1 MKKKGVLVILGLV
14 LILFLPFISAF
25 SFSEFFNKLFRGNQI
40 LASSPSDVAYWSTSV
55 VRPGDSVKLYAELDN
70 YTTNANIK
78 VFEQDISECGS
89 NTDSPFQVNPSSPII
104 KNGELHEDNLSLL
117 MRFDKDSYYGE
128 NSTFVY
134 DFSGNGN
141 NGIVN
146 NVTWTSSGKY
156 GGAFHFKGCWTCVEN
171 ITIKDNPKLNP
182 EFGDFSV
189 EAWFKSTTMAH
200 QNILVKGPD
209 GGGGWRLGIG
219 VVSAGDPNGQIEV
232 YLGGQ
237 TKNRFDAGMTAGFNG
252 NWHHIAFVISNRNGN
267 NLNLSYYF
275 DGNFIKSEAV
285 TLVNPN
291 ITSNDRLF
299 IGSEQQK
306 RLFVGDIDNI
316 MVYKRVLSADEI
328 LAHYINGTNK
338 FVAISN
344 WTAEYQDEG
353 DCNPPEYYFTADMNG
368 KQYKSNLLI
377 VNNNCFD
384 NDNDNYYGNTTLCR
398 QGNDCN
404 DGNKNINLD
413 AIEVCDGIDNNCDGL
428 TDIENSQ
435 GCQYYYKDNDRDG
448 YGLVSDKKCLCSA
461 SFPYDSSNLEDCEDN
476 NAGIKPGVVDYCGN
490 NIDENCNGGD
500 LVCGLGNAKWGVSSA
515 LAGQKVGLT
524 VLASNL
530 SKNIIFK
537 AYEKDDNECGDNQDD
552 NSSINPASVTPF
564 SYLGIPAEDATSLY
578 FKFDKNSSFGENNTF
593 AYDFSGN
600 GNNGIVNNVTW
611 TSSGKYGG
619 AFHFKGCW
627 TCVEKITVEDNPK
640 LNPEL
645 GDFSVEAWFKSTTM
659 AHQNILVKG
668 PDCGGGWRLGIG
680 VVSVGDPNGQIE
692 VYLGG
697 QTKNRFDAGMTAGFN
712 GNWHH
717 IAFVISNRNGN
728 NLNLSYYFDGNFIK
742 SEAVTLV
749 NPNITSNDR
758 LFIGS
763 EQQKR
768 LFVGDLDNIMV
779 YKRVLSADEILAHY
793 QNKRIEAISNWTTE
807 SQDEGACN
815 PPEYYFTA
823 EIDGEPGQIVR
834 SGLLSV
840 GQGYGLTLN
849 LNSGWNLISTPYTL
863 SQNINQIFVAELQG
877 VWEYSGNYRQLG
889 NTEILAPGKAYWV
902 LLSSAKSVTLSGSN
916 TPVNIN
922 LVSGWNLIG
931 VNETKL
937 LSSISGAQGAWDYN
951 GNYNPATSLEKGK
964 GYWVLK

>member
-128 NSTFVY
+128 NSTFAY

-237 TKNRFDAGMTAGFNG
+237 TKNRFDAGITAGFNG

-275 DGNFIKSEAV
+275 DGNFIKSEVV
-285 TLVNPN
+285 TLVNQN

-299 IGSEQQK
+299 
-306 RLFVGDIDNI
+306 
-316 MVYKRVLSADEI
+316 M
-328 LAHYINGTNK
+328 
-338 FVAISN
+338 
-344 WTAEYQDEG
+344 
-353 DCNPPEYYFTADMNG
+353 
-368 KQYKSNLLI
+368 
-377 VNNNCFD
+377 
-384 NDNDNYYGNTTLCR
+384 
-398 QGNDCN
+398 
-404 DGNKNINLD
+404 
-413 AIEVCDGIDNNCDGL
+413 
-428 TDIENSQ
+428 
-435 GCQYYYKDNDRDG
+435 
-448 YGLVSDKKCLCSA
+448 
-461 SFPYDSSNLEDCEDN
+461 
-476 NAGIKPGVVDYCGN
+476 
-490 NIDENCNGGD
+490 
-500 LVCGLGNAKWGVSSA
+500 
-515 LAGQKVGLT
+515 
-524 VLASNL
+524 
-530 SKNIIFK
+530 
-537 AYEKDDNECGDNQDD
+537 
-552 NSSINPASVTPF
+552 
-564 SYLGIPAEDATSLY
+564 
-578 FKFDKNSSFGENNTF
+578 
-593 AYDFSGN
+593 
-600 GNNGIVNNVTW
+600 
-611 TSSGKYGG
+611 
-619 AFHFKGCW
+619 
-627 TCVEKITVEDNPK
+627 
-640 LNPEL
+640 
-645 GDFSVEAWFKSTTM
+645 
-659 AHQNILVKG
+659 
-668 PDCGGGWRLGIG
+668 
-680 VVSVGDPNGQIE
+680 
-692 VYLGG
+692 
-697 QTKNRFDAGMTAGFN
+697 
-712 GNWHH
+712 
-717 IAFVISNRNGN
+717 
-728 NLNLSYYFDGNFIK
+728 
-742 SEAVTLV
+742 
-749 NPNITSNDR
+749 
-758 LFIGS
+758 GS